1 MGLEIEKK
9 FLLKNEDWKIHCT
22 EGIQIKQGYLNSHIE
37 RTVRVR
43 LSDGKGK
50 ITIKGKTENITRKEF
65 EYQIPYKEA
74 LSLIQLCETPIIEKT
89 RFKVKLGNL
98 TWEIDEFGGENVG
111 LIIAEVELKS
121 ENQILN
127 IPSWIGQEVSKDS
140 KYYNSS
146 LLTYPYKNWP
156 K

>member
-9 FLLKNEDWKIHCT
+9 FLLKNEDWKTHCT

-43 LSDGKGK
+43 LSDGKGEL
-50 ITIKGKTENITRKEF
+50 TIKGKTNNLTRKEF
-65 EYQIPYKEA
+65 EYQIPYEEA
-74 LSLIQLCETPIIEKT
+74 LSLIQLCETPIIEKK

-98 TWEIDEFGGENVG
+98 TWEIDQFGGENVG
-111 LIIAEVELKS
+111 LIIAEVELES
-121 ENQILN
+121 ENQLFTL
-127 IPSWIGQEVSKDS
+127 PSWIGQEVSQDPKF
-140 KYYNSS
+140 YNSS
-146 LLTYPYKNWP
+146 LITYPYKKWT

>member
-1 MGLEIEKK
+1 MGVEIEKK
-9 FLLKNEDWKIHCT
+9 FLLKNEDWKTQCT
-22 EGIQIKQGYLNSHIE
+22 KGVKIKQGYLNSHTE

-89 RFKVKLGNL
+89 RFKIKQENL
-98 TWEIDEFGGENVG
+98 TWEIDQFGGENIG
-111 LIIAEVELKS
+111 LIIAEVELES
-121 ENQILN
+121 ENQILTL
-127 IPSWIGQEVSKDS
+127 PSWVGQEVSQDS

>member
-1 MGLEIEKK
+1 MGVEIEKK
-9 FLLKNEDWKIHCT
+9 FLLKNEDWKKQCT
-22 EGIQIKQGYLNSHIE
+22 KGVKIKQGYLNSHTE

-98 TWEIDEFGGENVG
+98 TWEIDQFGGENVG